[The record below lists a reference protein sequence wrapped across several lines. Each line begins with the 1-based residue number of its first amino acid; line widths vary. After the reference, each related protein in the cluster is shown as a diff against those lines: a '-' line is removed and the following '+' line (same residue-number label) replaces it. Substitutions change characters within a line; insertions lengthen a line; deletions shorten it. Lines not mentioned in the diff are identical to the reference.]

1 MTPSNAVPSCAAIAT
16 SIAATKALPL
26 HCWRRDSNYDE
37 LGFLEFSKPMPDTQ
51 ATPPP
56 APRSLLKRLALP
68 LLGLLLLLYVAD
80 LVWYELRV
88 IAPKLGLANGSVHRT
103 RVLAIAEK
111 NNKVEYEI
119 DSNRPEEDVP
129 CTHSLFPHAGS
140 RPCWYVTRHAND
152 PIPM

>member
-1 MTPSNAVPSCAAIAT
+1 
-16 SIAATKALPL
+16 
-26 HCWRRDSNYDE
+26 
-37 LGFLEFSKPMPDTQ
+37 MPDTQ
-51 ATPPP
+51 NISPP
-56 APRSLLKRLALP
+56 APRSFIRRIVLI
-68 LLGLLLLLYVAD
+68 LLGLLLLVYLGDFA
-80 LVWYELRV
+80 WYELRV

-103 RVLAIAEK
+103 RVLAISEK

-129 CTHSLFPHAGS
+129 CAHSLFSHGGS

>member
-1 MTPSNAVPSCAAIAT
+1 
-16 SIAATKALPL
+16 
-26 HCWRRDSNYDE
+26 
-37 LGFLEFSKPMPDTQ
+37 MPDTQ
-51 ATPPP
+51 SISPP
-56 APRSLLKRLALP
+56 APRSFVRRIVLI
-68 LLGLLLLLYVAD
+68 LLGLLLLVYLGDFA
-80 LVWYELRV
+80 WYELRL
-88 IAPKLGLANGSVHRT
+88 ISPKLGLANGSVHRT

-129 CTHSLFPHAGS
+129 CAHSLFPHSGN